1 MAFQSKHLFFENG
14 VQDYVP
20 AKPLDCVIC
29 TEPVL
34 CRCSK
39 KRTASDLGD
48 LSGPASKR
56 PRKSHHKARGLGDQS
71 APAPKKTFKF
81 FELREQTRT
90 GTRSKAFRALFES
103 RTLALF
109 GVAGKVAKGP
119 EPAVRISSCGHVFG
133 RRCLETW
140 CENARTCPMCRAEL
154 FKPIRRCEVRRSVP
168 TREQRMSFARWM
180 RTAFPEGNIA
190 SKVRRFVMSGWVRKL
205 MTLKIVL
212 DLEMQGCEVK
222 VVWEGDGAAF
232 DSNVEEVDDL
242 KDATGVLEISTYRDW
257 YMGV

>member
-1 MAFQSKHLFFENG
+1 MAFESKHLFFQDG
-14 VQDYVP
+14 VQDFVP
-20 AKPLDCVIC
+20 AKLLDCIIC
-29 TEPVL
+29 TAPVL
-34 CRCSK
+34 CRSK

-48 LSGPASKR
+48 LSGPASIR

-71 APAPKKTFKF
+71 ALAPKKTFPF

-109 GVAGKVAKGP
+109 PGAGSSVAKGP
-119 EPAVRISSCGHVFG
+119 ELAVRISSCGHVFG
-133 RRCLETW
+133 RHCLETW

-154 FKPIRRCEVRRSVP
+154 FKPRRRCEVRRSPP

-190 SKVRRFVMSGWVRKL
+190 SKVRRFVMSRWVRKL
-205 MTLKIVL
+205 MTLKMVL
-212 DLEMQGCEVK
+212 DLEMEGFEVK
-222 VVWEGDGAAF
+222 VVWKGDGAVF

-242 KDATGVLEISTYRDW
+242 KDATGVLKINTYKDW
-257 YMGV
+257 YMGH